1 MTKCCF
7 IYTIRSTACF
17 VCAKLTLNARSCFCL
32 SCCRNVRLMKSYPE
46 IREKGENVNNCHE
59 ATIVQQPHNSHRP
72 SLSLSLSLFHFVT
85 QALFFTL
92 LRSPKQSME
101 TPESPLTEFFLD
113 TGELVADSA
122 SGETPRSSELLLV
135 EERSISSLKQESF
148 ESLLVSTLVLLLVST
163 NRLVDILH
171 FISNES
177 LKRFAC

>member
-1 MTKCCF
+1 
-7 IYTIRSTACF
+7 
-17 VCAKLTLNARSCFCL
+17 
-32 SCCRNVRLMKSYPE
+32 
-46 IREKGENVNNCHE
+46 
-59 ATIVQQPHNSHRP
+59 
-72 SLSLSLSLFHFVT
+72 
-85 QALFFTL
+85 
-92 LRSPKQSME
+92 ME